1 MKKITILTLFL
12 ATFFISC
19 QKGVDETPRP
29 GIINDA
35 NSIYLNKMVILD
47 TTQPVGMDT
56 VEKMFFEY
64 DNSKRI
70 KSIFSYWVGIMD
82 SSRQEFFYQGNDTL
96 PFKIVDHSIED
107 HGAGFFH
114 YVDTIYFN
122 YADGVVSKDSVLSWN
137 LTTGSGVASP
147 YVQEFTK
154 SGNTVKRI
162 SRYYS
167 GFSGNYVFLGSD
179 TANFDVTHSA
189 GNLTAHTSSGSS
201 SGSSDV
207 FVQAT
212 YDTKPNPL
220 AKVYPVKY
228 PVFDSYLIADWFT
241 QKNNPLQVQFQYDHS
256 SPIEN
261 EQLTYIYRSNN
272 YPLSATYS
280 STDGLDYNKLLYFYT
295 TL

>member
-1 MKKITILTLFL
+1 MKIMAILTLFL
-12 ATFFISC
+12 TIFLISC
-19 QKGVDETPRP
+19 QKTVDETLPP
-29 GIINDA
+29 GIVTNAD
-35 NSIYLNKMVILD
+35 SIYLNKMVVLD

-56 VEKMFFEY
+56 VGKMFFQY

-82 SSRQEFFYQGNDTL
+82 SSRHEFFYQGNDTL
-96 PFKIVDHSIED
+96 PFKIVDHSFED

-114 YVDTIYFN
+114 YVDTIYYN

-137 LTTGSGVASP
+137 LTTGNIVASP
-147 YVQEFTK
+147 HVRAFTK

-162 SRYYS
+162 SRYY
-167 GFSGNYVFLGSD
+167 GVFSGNYVFLGSD

-201 SGSSDV
+201 DV

-220 AKVYPVKY
+220 AKIYTVKY
-228 PVFDSYLIADWFT
+228 PVFDSYFIADWFT
-241 QKNNPLQVQFQYDHS
+241 QKNNPLQVQFQVDHS

-261 EQLTYIYRSNN
+261 EQLTYIYRSDN

-295 TL
+295 AL